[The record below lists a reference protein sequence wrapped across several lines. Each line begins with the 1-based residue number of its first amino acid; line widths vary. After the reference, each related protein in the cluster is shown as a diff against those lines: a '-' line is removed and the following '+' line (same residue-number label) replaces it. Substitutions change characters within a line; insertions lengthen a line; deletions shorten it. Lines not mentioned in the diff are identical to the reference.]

1 MEGVVLGATGL
12 IGEQLV
18 RQLLK
23 DPAFLIVRTLVRKPL
38 NLEHPKLLQQV
49 TDFSNLEEFKEKLG
63 TGTVIFCCV
72 GTTMKK
78 VKGDKDAYRKV
89 DFDIPVHAARFG
101 SENGFRHYC
110 LVSAIGANIH
120 SSNFYLQLKGQVE
133 EEIKNFS
140 FSSVHIFRPSIL
152 LGPREESRPAEQ
164 LFKKISSAVSFL
176 LPARYK
182 PIQAR
187 DVASSMINAV
197 KKYKSGVRIYEW
209 KQMMRLISRD

>member
-12 IGEQLV
+12 IGQELV

-23 DPAFLIVRTLVRKPL
+23 DPSFLIVRALVRKPL
-38 NLEHPKLLQQV
+38 DLEHPKLLQQV
-49 TDFSNLEEFKEKLG
+49 TDFSNPEEYKEKLG
-63 TGTVIFCCV
+63 TGTVIFCCI

-89 DFDIPVHAARFG
+89 DFDIPVQAARFG

-110 LVSAIGANIH
+110 LVSAVGANIH
-120 SSNFYLQLKGQVE
+120 SANFYIRLKGQVE

-140 FSSVHIFRPSIL
+140 FNSLHIFRPSIL
-152 LGPREESRPAEQ
+152 LGHRHESRPAEGA
-164 LFKKISSAVSFL
+164 FKKIARAVSFL
-176 LPARYK
+176 LPSRYK

-187 DVASSMINAV
+187 DVASAMINAV
-197 KKYKSGVRIYEW
+197 KKYKSGVRVYEW
-209 KQMMRLISRD
+209 KQMMRLVQKT